1 MYEETIEEQK
11 QKYEGQIE
19 EQQNYVKVLE
29 EQLSNTQRTEKEN
42 KCEQSQKYEQ
52 IINQLLSENTMLME
66 RVAELKGQKSPIVNS
81 RSRAKIFVN
90 NKNRL
95 KFSKAVRKEDSE
107 NYDTTNWDDDFIMTE
122 ETKIKTIKHLVKG
135 FN

>member
-1 MYEETIEEQK
+1 MR
-11 QKYEGQIE
+11 
-19 EQQNYVKVLE
+19 VLE
-29 EQLSNTQRTEKEN
+29 EQLNNTQRTSKD
-42 KCEQSQKYEQ
+42 KCEESQKYEQ
-52 IINQLLSENTMLME
+52 IINQLLNENTMLME
-66 RVAELKGQKSPIVNS
+66 KVSELKGEKSPIVNS

-95 KFSKAVRKEDSE
+95 KFSKAVRKDDSE

-122 ETKIKTIKHLVKG
+122 ETKIRTIKHLVKG